1 MTEVVVV
8 IVVVVVVVVVIDC
21 FFSEISF
28 SRFNLYQSLNY
39 EKRYVYVSISKL
51 FYICKITTYEEKTT
65 ASKYENFRLIF
76 KSKFLSNN
84 FNIIDFRL
92 TIKFLSILN
101 SNILL

>member
-51 FYICKITTYEEKTT
+51 FYICKKLRTKR
-65 ASKYENFRLIF
+65 KL
-76 KSKFLSNN
+76 LQV
-84 FNIIDFRL
+84 NIRI
-92 TIKFLSILN
+92 SV
-101 SNILL
+101 

>member
-21 FFSEISF
+21 FF
-28 SRFNLYQSLNY
+28 LNY
-39 EKRYVYVSISKL
+39 RFHDSIYINHLIVRKDTFTFRFQNYSTYVK
-51 FYICKITTYEEKTT
+51 TTYEEKTT

-92 TIKFLSILN
+92 TIKFLSILK